1 MNENDDPNGD
11 MLPSNH
17 NGAYRSGNE
26 NGSNHEHGDPT
37 PGGMNGRRRGE
48 FRAKPPAAPKSETG
62 WQVAELLLHRWR
74 WMALSGCMVAA
85 LALAGGLKFFTRT
98 CTATASLLRYQP
110 LATGDFLKPPQLSDD
125 TLASMLKAPELLKN
139 VSDSVKPPISSE
151 MMSKSVVIKVEPD
164 SDVVKV
170 AVKGRNAQWAVDAA
184 NLYADEAVK
193 YTREL
198 QRREAEQVSK
208 SFLKERL
215 SQMEGDISTLDKQFR
230 ALPESELLTGQL
242 SQLRGTV
249 TNLNQQLQMPAMA
262 RSPGAATMLS
272 QQLQT
277 AIAELARLTAQYT
290 DIHPLVQQK
299 RAEVES
305 LQRQVAQNPAS
316 PSAAGSAAGISPDYE
331 IIRTKLQALA
341 NSHQLLAD
349 REQEA
354 KSFAENPPGNVRL
367 FTPATL
373 KGVQPDHYWLKV
385 GLVGVGGGLM
395 GIMFALGGVLL
406 VEFVDRRLKT
416 TVDVERVTRLPVIA
430 TLDNLHEKGAEA
442 RRKWAFRAWT
452 ALQGRLS
459 PSANHGLVCGITS
472 SRAGEGRSTW
482 IKLLADAASMSGFR
496 VLTIATRSAGDEADE
511 SEETLE
517 RILAG
522 NPGAIIPHTLG
533 TNALARPDEVTE
545 QFTGSNP
552 RPSVHIPLPG
562 WVWNLERR
570 QQWQEALKQ
579 WRTVE
584 NLVILVELPP
594 AAIAEAVLLG
604 QNLPNLIWLAC
615 SGMADAGETRAQL
628 ETLRHGRCH
637 LVGAVLNRE
646 PAVPLKSRFPRWLGC
661 LAVGCALGATSVHA
675 QDLTNVPPL
684 FAMSEPEETN
694 APAVDANLS
703 NTNLSFSVVNPAH
716 RADWQKHLTLGP
728 GDILNFSLYG
738 QPELSRQDIF
748 IGPDGRVNYLEAQNV
763 LATGLTVDELR
774 TNLDQ
779 ELSKYRRAPRT
790 IITPVAYRSKRYF
803 VLGRVI
809 QRGAYALDQ
818 PLTVLEAVARAHG
831 IETAIADRNTIDL
844 ADLQR
849 SFLARHGK
857 RIPLDFEKLFGQ
869 GDLSQNI
876 QIEPD
881 DFLYFPPATLKEVY
895 VLGEVRL
902 PGVVSFTSDLTA
914 VGAIANRGGFTDN
927 AYKSHV
933 VVIRGSFN
941 HPQTFIVNTLAVFD
955 ARGQDFQLQAKD
967 IIYVSGR
974 PFLRAEQLLDLA
986 ISAYIEAAT
995 AEWAGKYIGPIITPG
1010 SIPGPP

>member
-1 MNENDDPNGD
+1 MNENDDPNGAF
-11 MLPSNH
+11 LP
-17 NGAYRSGNE
+17 ADRRPAKQ
-26 NGSNHEHGDPT
+26 NGSNHTHGDSG
-37 PGGMNGRRRGE
+37 PGGMNERRQGE
-48 FRAKPPAAPKSETG
+48 FRTRPAAAPKSETG
-62 WQVAELLLHRWR
+62 WQIAEVLLRRWR
-74 WMALSGCMVAA
+74 WAVLGGCLCAA
-85 LALAGGLKFFTRT
+85 LGLAGGLKIFTRT
-98 CTATASLLRYQP
+98 CTAVALLLRYEP

-125 TLASMLKAPELLKN
+125 TLASMLKSPELLKN
-139 VSDSVKPPISSE
+139 AGSSLQPAASAE
-151 MMSKSVVIKVEPD
+151 MMAKSVAIKVEPD

-170 AVKGRNAQWAVDAA
+170 AVKARSPQWAVDAA

-193 YTREL
+193 FMREL
-198 QRREAEQVSK
+198 QKREAEQVSK
-208 SFLKERL
+208 NFLKERL
-215 SQMEGDISTLDKQFR
+215 NQMEGDIGALDKQFR

-249 TNLNQQLQMPAMA
+249 TNLNQQMQMPAIS
-262 RSPGAATMLS
+262 RSPGASTMLR
-272 QQLQT
+272 QQLDT
-277 AIAELARLTAQYT
+277 AVVELARLTHIYT
-290 DIHPLVQQK
+290 DIHPLVQQQ

-305 LQRQVAQNPAS
+305 LQKEVAQTPGS
-316 PSAAGSAAGISPDYE
+316 SAAGGSAGGMGFSPDYE

-341 NSHQLLAD
+341 NSRQILAD

-373 KGVQPDHYWLKV
+373 KGVLPDHYWLKV
-385 GLVGVGGGLM
+385 GLVTVGGGLM
-395 GIMFALGGVLL
+395 GIVFAMAGVLL
-406 VEFVDRRLKT
+406 VEFVDSRLKT

-496 VLTIATRSAGDEADE
+496 VLTIATRSAADEADE
-511 SEETLE
+511 PEDVLG

-522 NPGAIIPHTLG
+522 NSGDITSNTLT
-533 TNALARPDEVTE
+533 TNVLARPYEVTE

-552 RPSVHIPLPG
+552 QPSVHIPLPG

-594 AAIAEAVLLG
+594 AAISEAVLLG

-646 PAVPLKSRFPRWLGC
+646 PAAPLKSRFPRWLGC
-661 LAVGCALGATSVHA
+661 LAVGCALGATATRA
-675 QDLTNVPPL
+675 QELATPDLTNVPPPL
-684 FAMSEPEETN
+684 MAISEPDDTN
-694 APAVDANLS
+694 VPASTN
-703 NTNLSFSVVNPAH
+703 NLSFSVVNPAK

-738 QPELSRQDIF
+738 QPELSRQDVF
-748 IGPDGRVNYLEAQNV
+748 IGPDGRVGFLEAQNV
-763 LATGLTVDELR
+763 AAAGLTVDELR
-774 TNLDQ
+774 TNMDQ
-779 ELSKYRRAPRT
+779 ELSKYHRAPRT
-790 IITPVAYRSKRYF
+790 IITPVAYRSKRYY

-831 IETAIADRNTIDL
+831 IETALSDRNSIDL
-844 ADLQR
+844 ADLQK

-876 QIEPD
+876 PIEPD
-881 DFLYFPPATLKEVY
+881 DYLYFPAANLKEVY

-914 VGAIANRGGFTDN
+914 VGAIAKRGGFTDN

-955 ARGQDFQLQAKD
+955 ARGQDFQLKAKD

-986 ISAYIEAAT
+986 ISAYIEAST
-995 AEWAGKYIGPIITPG
+995 AEWAGKYIGPLIKPG
-1010 SIPGPP
+1010 AFPGPP